1 MSEIP
6 RRPLSNRVSQ
16 GAAAG
21 TVRSVNTRGAARAK
35 PVGAIDQAMAL
46 VDKGIDEIRA
56 YLATP
61 EGREL
66 RRRAAQILMFS
77 APFLF
82 RMKFFRAS
90 PVGRILGLVGGAALV
105 VKVAE
110 ALRDWEPE
118 ILDLGEPEYSGDG
131 G

>member
-1 MSEIP
+1 MS
-6 RRPLSNRVSQ
+6 S
-16 GAAAG
+16 
-21 TVRSVNTRGAARAK
+21 RGAPRAE
-35 PVGAIDQAMAL
+35 PVGAIDQAFAL

-56 YLATP
+56 YLSTP

-66 RRRAAQILMFS
+66 RRRAAQILIFS

-82 RMKFFRAS
+82 RLKFFRAS

-110 ALRDWEPE
+110 ALRDWDPE
-118 ILDLGEPEYSGDG
+118 ILDLGEPEYSEDDG
-131 G
+131 